1 MEQQAKIE
9 TYGLIF
15 TINFETTCIPHFS
28 SLYKV
33 FRHLARALAFS
44 TQSEMLLWTLVLHA
58 PTSLLSF
65 PFPSSFWVSFST
77 CWLGCA
83 LCFLYVPLLLTLH
96 ILLKQFP
103 IEAMEMKQPDAQ
115 ESQELPVPPELPP
128 PASAPA
134 SSTTETLTPEEME
147 LIKKHRAATR
157 TSSRKKK
164 PRTEQGWEDFLS
176 ALSAKDGELSDFGLQ
191 QNYELHLK
199 PEQIFLLLTSLHPML
214 FTMILIKANLRRLTS
229 PKRYHVQTCNQ

>member
-1 MEQQAKIE
+1 
-9 TYGLIF
+9 
-15 TINFETTCIPHFS
+15 
-28 SLYKV
+28 
-33 FRHLARALAFS
+33 
-44 TQSEMLLWTLVLHA
+44 
-58 PTSLLSF
+58 
-65 PFPSSFWVSFST
+65 
-77 CWLGCA
+77 
-83 LCFLYVPLLLTLH
+83 
-96 ILLKQFP
+96 LKQFP
-103 IEAMEMKQPDAQ
+103 IEAMEMKQPDTQ
-115 ESQELPVPPELPP
+115 ESQELPVPPEVPP